1 MGLIEACRKE
11 VTFFSKRLQPPWL
24 AGLPIVHLEAEQG
37 EGKERGEAL
46 GRGWGSV
53 PAVSFAGAWW
63 CVRTCGVTAARAGL
77 GWAGR
82 GQQLCR
88 ATGAAPAHPWEAVYG
103 TMCRWMLS
111 HRLLR
116 PGSRPPRAINIARC
130 LLWLKPSLPRAWDRR
145 LAFNQ
150 TVRSQPCFSSK
161 P

>member
-1 MGLIEACRKE
+1 MGLIEACRKG

-46 GRGWGSV
+46 GHGWVRACGQFCWGMVVCSHLRRDRG
-53 PAVSFAGAWW
+53 A
-63 CVRTCGVTAARAGL
+63 

-88 ATGAAPAHPWEAVYG
+88 ATGAAPAHPWEAAYG
-103 TMCRWMLS
+103 TMCGWMLS

-116 PGSRPPRAINIARC
+116 PGSRPPRTINIAHC

-150 TVRSQPCFSSK
+150 TMWSQPCFSSK